1 MTTQREI
8 RILDGLKVEYRDD
21 GEARKPVLA
30 GYAAVFDTETNI
42 GGMFREEIARGAFKN
57 ALKSSDVHALFN
69 HDENVVLGRAKAGTL
84 RLSED
89 DHGLKVE
96 IDPPDTQ
103 DARDLMAKMERGD
116 IDQMSFAFSMR
127 NGIEIWDETEE
138 PPLRTIDRV
147 GELYDVSVVTRGA
160 YPTTEVAV
168 RALEQHRA
176 DTRKQKNF
184 RAAALRIRRKMDLGL
199 KARRAG

>member
-8 RILDGLKVEYRDD
+8 RILDGLHVEFRAE
-21 GEARKPVLA
+21 GEAKKPVLA
-30 GYAAVFDTETNI
+30 GYAAVFDTETDI
-42 GGMFREEIARGAFKN
+42 AGMFREKIARGAFSD

-103 DARDLMAKMERGD
+103 DARDLITKMERGD
-116 IDQMSFAFSMR
+116 VDQMSFAFSMR
-127 NGIEIWDETEE
+127 DGIEIWDMTEE
-138 PPLRTIDRV
+138 PPLRTIDQV
-147 GELYDVSVVTRGA
+147 GELFDVSVVTRGA

-168 RALEQHRA
+168 RSLEQHKA
-176 DTRKQKNF
+176 DLRKQQNSD
-184 RAAALRIRRKMDLGL
+184 AWRIRMRRKMDLGL
-199 KARRAG
+199 RTRRA